1 MYGLVNRAIEDLVR
15 SRFGDEAWGAIC
27 RRAGIERPS
36 FVGMQPYDDA
46 ITYGLVGAAAAELQ
60 IDAAAVLETFGEH
73 WMTYTVEEG
82 YGDLLSMMGS
92 TFEQFLDNLDAM
104 HGRIQAQMPA
114 LRPPHLRREAQPDGS
129 CILHYRSERPGLAAM
144 VVGLLRGLAKRYG
157 IELDVE
163 RLPDEPPPA
172 DAGLARFSIRRRQP

>member
-82 YGDLLSMMGS
+82 YGE
-92 TFEQFLDNLDAM
+92 TLDA
-104 HGRIQAQMPA
+104 
-114 LRPPHLRREAQPDGS
+114 L
-129 CILHYRSERPGLAAM
+129 LAAALCPVHRFPM
-144 VVGLLRGLAKRYG
+144 IGA
-157 IELDVE
+157 
-163 RLPDEPPPA
+163 PA
-172 DAGLARFSIRRRQP
+172 RSASHPAVP